1 MASSLRRLA
10 SLACRLHGG
19 VGGAS
24 AGSLTTRAG
33 GAWSSS
39 SAGHWAGATTWARAA
54 GTLVERSLAAGAAF
68 ARAPKGEGWHCL
80 THVRHRSNHRFRKFG
95 STFRHPRNQQRQ
107 KPKQYRVR
115 IPTAVRMRFKVTGTG
130 RIFRWRAGF
139 RHRRARKSKA
149 QKKRLKKTV
158 EVSKNSMTYRY
169 LIKIGFHKRFRG
181 RPR

>member
-1 MASSLRRLA
+1 M
-10 SLACRLHGG
+10 
-19 VGGAS
+19 
-24 AGSLTTRAG
+24 
-33 GAWSSS
+33 
-39 SAGHWAGATTWARAA
+39 
-54 GTLVERSLAAGAAF
+54 ERSLAAGAALS
-68 ARAPKGEGWHCL
+68 RAPKGEGWHCL

-115 IPTAVRMRFKVTGTG
+115 TPTAVRMRFKVTGTG

>member
-1 MASSLRRLA
+1 M
-10 SLACRLHGG
+10 
-19 VGGAS
+19 
-24 AGSLTTRAG
+24 
-33 GAWSSS
+33 
-39 SAGHWAGATTWARAA
+39 
-54 GTLVERSLAAGAAF
+54 ERSLAAGAAF